1 MHDSATP
8 EAGAFSSFA
17 RPDAPLPPKPQR
29 LWSAPAAS
37 DVAAAAPYSA
47 GLGLPMPVA
56 MGMAPAAG
64 EALKPPGLNPATIST
79 ALGESLNLEAL
90 ADLALAQTA
99 A

>member
-8 EAGAFSSFA
+8 DAGSFSSFA
-17 RPDAPLPPKPQR
+17 RPDAPLQPKPQR

-37 DVAAAAPYSA
+37 DVAAAAPFGA

-56 MGMAPAAG
+56 MGTAPAAD
-64 EALKPPGLNPATIST
+64 EALKSRELNPTTIST

-90 ADLALAQTA
+90 AELSLAQTA